1 MKKSL
6 LYVLILP
13 LVFLH
18 TGCLSTLLST
28 TNQKVTIPFES
39 TMDTRFGYEGLYWGI
54 SFDEIEKLN
63 DYPVIS
69 YREESPYS
77 GNYTIHYAY
86 GRTYRD
92 DFGSARHYLYG
103 HGNVDSTEFYFYNKR
118 LYKVTDKLDVKNPTL
133 EYLHERYG
141 EFSDENVASNFK
153 NASSFSAI
161 YTNDNLF
168 PAGRTHSLQIQIA
181 ANGTTR
187 VFMTAPYTYESLET
201 NSSVSSFLKGGSPL
215 TADKWYMIG
224 STDGK
229 AKDFDLLFVNR
240 NNDNVYAIIY
250 YKKNAEPALS
260 SLRAGFCVPSSTYG
274 TYELKTEDGI
284 KEVYMDRT
292 TRVFNRIGYEI
303 SMTTNEKVSARDMI
317 NLFLT
322 SDTLTFRKNG
332 KVYTLQTAGLG
343 KLLTAYGITGEE
355 LNFAI
360 GNEEF

>member
-1 MKKSL
+1 
-6 LYVLILP
+6 
-13 LVFLH
+13 
-18 TGCLSTLLST
+18 
-28 TNQKVTIPFES
+28 
-39 TMDTRFGYEGLYWGI
+39 MDTRFGYEGLYWGI
-54 SFDEIEKLN
+54 TLDEIEKLN

-86 GRTYRD
+86 GRTYRND
-92 DFGSARHYLYG
+92 IGGTNHYLYG

-181 ANGTTR
+181 ANGTIR

-229 AKDFDLLFVNR
+229 TKNFDLLFLNR
-240 NNDNVYAIIY
+240 NNDRAYAIIY

-284 KEVYMDRT
+284 KEVYMDST
-292 TRVFNRIGYEI
+292 SRVFLDLDFEVT
-303 SMTTNEKVSARDMI
+303 MTTNEKVSARDMI

-322 SDTLTFRKNG
+322 NDTLTFRKNG

-343 KLLTAYGITGEE
+343 NLLTAYGITGEE